1 MTFNCHGARVSTQSV
16 INNGTQVA
24 SATKNTIGNQTCN
37 EKFNGCMDAFC
48 MLDNMPGGRCQCSN
62 TIFKLSEKQKQIDE
76 IKSQTKQLAT
86 SGTITIETADIQAN
100 NIDLSLWNNNVSDDD
115 DDIIESDDER
125 GDELFLSAS
134 ALCLERMP
142 ECESNA
148 DMMQLMYSQ
157 QIKSDCIAYENGLKT
172 DQNNAATALAT
183 TQSEMRG
190 AAYAKLQSE
199 NKYTLGECV
208 SEFQKCMQTTAGC
221 GNDFSKCATISAFD
235 ITNTRGDK
243 SRATQIYNISGEY
256 TNIDITMST
265 YETLDAKRP
274 ICESVLKQC
283 TSMADRVWETFL
295 HANAPQIKNA
305 ELIAENNSRTDCIGN
320 ISECFRN
327 ACHDKFDPA
336 DDDDSYDMCLTRPAT
351 MMSFCAPELNACGI
365 DTADEKSAEKS
376 PIWNYVLARLA
387 SMRVDS
393 CTTAVRECLT
403 SPDVCGDD
411 YSQCVGMD
419 TDTII
424 RMCPYDKLVGCQK
437 MYGDTEIREDR
448 IYDELSTMVT
458 GLMVNIDNGIL
469 ATCQNALNESM
480 LRTCG
485 TTTGCNSI
493 IIDDNLGATSLD
505 YNLCQYVFDES
516 AGTMGFGD
524 CRNSV
529 SDITDT
535 ELGRVVG
542 ATSGSL
548 GPVTPF
554 AGLINGTM
562 YWESIGLDN
571 NGKLTTTT
579 EYLNK
584 IGAPK
589 ISESEQELIENS
601 ISAVQQQINSII
613 STIES
618 DPIVE
623 YCTTGRTVQ
632 GMEEIFGDQT
642 PRFPNLTQSMRL
654 TVGNYILNQ
663 ARENYAKRYN
673 QMTEQMLSD
682 YNTIAERQ
690 AVIRGEN
697 GKDARREAARQSCV
711 SLASLAAMP
720 KAPEPPKNMLGTII
734 IAAAIIAATVV
745 ISIATVG
752 TGTGAMAI
760 GVSILASVGNSVST
774 AVAAAITAGVVAG
787 MAGVGAGIS
796 AGINA
801 IASGSANGKDIY
813 TAEQLKGHYEVNDF
827 NYRETVDT
835 TFDPETLVCEKCV
848 ISQPCED
855 VKNPIF
861 GTKKCKAWGEK
872 TETCTDIEF

>member
-62 TIFKLSEKQKQIDE
+62 TIFKLDEKQKQIDE

-86 SGTITIETADIQAN
+86 AGTITIDTADLTKSSV
-100 NIDLSLWNNNVSDDD
+100 DLSLWNNNVSDDD
-115 DDIIESDDER
+115 DDINESDDER

-157 QIKSDCIAYENGLKT
+157 QIKSDCIAYENGLK
-172 DQNNAATALAT
+172 DAQNVATTELAT
-183 TQSEMRG
+183 TQSEMRSV
-190 AAYAKLQSE
+190 AYAKLQSE

-208 SEFQKCMQTTAGC
+208 TEFQRCMQTTAGC
-221 GNDFSKCATISAFD
+221 GNDFSKCASISAFD

-243 SRATQIYNISGEY
+243 LRATEMY
-256 TNIDITMST
+256 TIAGTQSSIDITMST
-265 YETLDAKRP
+265 YDTLDAKRP
-274 ICESVLKQC
+274 ICDSILKQC
-283 TSMADRVWETFL
+283 TSVADRVWETFL
-295 HANAPQIKNA
+295 QANAPQLKNA
-305 ELIAENNSRTDCIGN
+305 ELIAENSSRNDCIGN

-336 DDDDSYDMCLTRPAT
+336 DDDGSYDMCLTHPAT

-365 DTADEKSAEKS
+365 DTTDEKSAEKS

-411 YSQCVGMD
+411 YAQCVGMD

-437 MYGDTEIREDR
+437 IYGKDEIRDEQ

-458 GLMVNIDNGIL
+458 GLMVNIDNSLL
-469 ATCQNALNESM
+469 ATCQKALNESM
-480 LRTCG
+480 LRVCG
-485 TTTGCNSI
+485 DTTNCNAI
-493 IIDDNLGATSLD
+493 IIDDNLGATSLE
-505 YNLCQYVFDES
+505 YSLCQYTFDKS
-516 AGTMGFGD
+516 NNTIGFGN

-529 SDITDT
+529 ADITDT
-535 ELGRVVG
+535 ELGRIPDNLSEPLQSV
-542 ATSGSL
+542 A
-548 GPVTPF
+548 PF
-554 AGLINGTM
+554 AGLITGAM
-562 YWESIGLDN
+562 YWGSIGLDK
-571 NGKLTTTT
+571 NGKLTSIN

-584 IGAPK
+584 VGSEK
-589 ISESEQELIENS
+589 ISNNERENISNS
-601 ISAVQQQINSII
+601 ISTIQRQIDSII

-623 YCTTGRTVQ
+623 YCMTGHNIP
-632 GMEEIFGDQT
+632 GMSDIFGTQV

-663 ARENYAKRYN
+663 ARKNYGARYN
-673 QMTEQMLSD
+673 QMTEQMLRD
-682 YNTIAERQ
+682 YNLISERQ
-690 AVIRGEN
+690 AIIHGEN
-697 GKDARREAARQSCV
+697 AEDARRESARQSCV
-711 SLASLAAMP
+711 SLASMSGLP
-720 KAPEPPKNMLGTII
+720 KAPKPPKNWIGTAII
-734 IAAAIIAATVV
+734 GALITAAAIVAMV
-745 ISIATVG
+745 ISAG
-752 TGTGAMAI
+752 
-760 GVSILASVGNSVST
+760 SASVGIEVAIALYIATIPTSIVGT
-774 AVAAAITAGVVAG
+774 AVTAGLAVNTDNA
-787 MAGVGAGIS
+787 S
-796 AGINA
+796 AQKNA
-801 IASGSANGKDIY
+801 SKTAY
-813 TAEQLKGHYEVNDF
+813 TEEQLKGHYELNDY

-835 TFDPETLVCEKCV
+835 TFDPETLICEKCV
-848 ISQPCED
+848 KQQQCLN
-855 VKNPIF
+855 VRNPIF
-861 GTKKCKAWGEK
+861 GTKNCKTWGTP
-872 TETCTDIEF
+872 TETCTNIEF